1 MKRLPVDIST
11 FSELIT
17 SNYVYVDKTKYAYN
31 MITGGRRFFLSRPRR
46 FGKSLLVS
54 TLKEILTSNK
64 PIFEGLWI
72 AQSNYDW
79 QEYGVIN
86 LDFSKLAVDNLEVL
100 EKGFIHSF
108 LSIARS
114 YNITLDADNKPVNI
128 LFEDLVIALYERF
141 NRVAVLVDEY
151 DSPILHTLYD
161 PELAIAVRSKIQKL
175 FSTIKGLDDKIQF
188 AFITGVSSFA
198 KAGLFSGI
206 NNLQLLTLDK
216 RFSGICGY
224 TDTEVDT
231 YFDDHITAWARQEN
245 MQYDTL
251 RQKIKLWYNGYR
263 FGNNV
268 VKVYNPFSLMNALN
282 IQEFKNFW
290 FQSGTPTFLVDVLK
304 KNEHTFDPEKLTTT
318 EDSLGIFDVGKT
330 PLITLMF
337 QAGYLTIADYD
348 TESEMYKLDYP
359 NDEVRISFQKYLLEV
374 FAHIQ
379 PTDAERTS
387 KELKVAFI
395 KKDIDEVIE
404 LLKYLFAHVP
414 YQLHSKEEKYYHSL
428 FMMICIGAGIKA
440 QSEYSTSLGSI
451 DLVFELPKI
460 IYVIEVKF
468 NKPAEEA
475 LNQIEERRYY
485 ERFITKEKEIILL
498 GLSFKKEPKIFDIT
512 YALKIINP

>member
-1 MKRLPVDIST
+1 
-11 FSELIT
+11 
-17 SNYVYVDKTKYAYN
+17 
-31 MITGGRRFFLSRPRR
+31 
-46 FGKSLLVS
+46 
-54 TLKEILTSNK
+54 
-64 PIFEGLWI
+64 
-72 AQSNYDW
+72 
-79 QEYGVIN
+79 
-86 LDFSKLAVDNLEVL
+86 
-100 EKGFIHSF
+100 
-108 LSIARS
+108 
-114 YNITLDADNKPVNI
+114 
-128 LFEDLVIALYERF
+128 
-141 NRVAVLVDEY
+141 
-151 DSPILHTLYD
+151 
-161 PELAIAVRSKIQKL
+161 
-175 FSTIKGLDDKIQF
+175 
-188 AFITGVSSFA
+188 
-198 KAGLFSGI
+198 
-206 NNLQLLTLDK
+206 
-216 RFSGICGY
+216 
-224 TDTEVDT
+224 
-231 YFDDHITAWARQEN
+231 
-245 MQYDTL
+245 
-251 RQKIKLWYNGYR
+251 
-263 FGNNV
+263 
-268 VKVYNPFSLMNALN
+268 
-282 IQEFKNFW
+282 
-290 FQSGTPTFLVDVLK
+290 
-304 KNEHTFDPEKLTTT
+304 
-318 EDSLGIFDVGKT
+318 
-330 PLITLMF
+330 
-337 QAGYLTIADYD
+337 
-348 TESEMYKLDYP
+348 MYKLDYP